1 MATYYVDSNATGL
14 NDGSSWTDA
23 WTSISS
29 ATSAVGG
36 DIVLLASNHNEV
48 YSGTLTVT
56 FPATPNTSPVRIISA
71 DTSTNLRSNGA
82 TITTSGNGSLNL
94 QGCFVY
100 YGVTF
105 VSSWSYT
112 ITNQGGVSEFYECR
126 FEGLSG
132 GGAPFY
138 SQGVAIT
145 NSYYYGI
152 VVFDSCIFDFTN
164 TYANFDIYRRITA
177 ETGKAVVKNCTFVNP
192 AISNSTFRLSG
203 WQSYSAFDIIN
214 TDLSSLA
221 SQFADSTK
229 QSFDI
234 KVIGCNL
241 PSNYSV
247 GSIANPCGNIYLENC
262 SVGSISSPST
272 GIEKHSRQGIQTTS
286 TSEYRSNGASDGSSN
301 FSLSLETNAN
311 AQEGDTVGSL
321 ESTVISKYVNA
332 ASQTITVYIAGSASL
347 NDDDF
352 WIEVE
357 SPSELVSPTAQGKFR
372 TTKPEPLAT
381 PTALA
386 SDTSTWTGTGVGTVQ
401 KIEVPISPTVAGT
414 VTVRCHLAKPSTTV
428 YVDPKLSN
436 TGYQRVYNG
445 VLVDDNETI
454 ITTTTS
460 TAGTQIYPFRQFVS
474 DKFGAVLHPLR
485 SN

>member
-14 NDGSSWTDA
+14 NDGSSWTNA

-56 FPATPNTSPVRIISA
+56 FPSTPNTSPVRIISA

-105 VSSWSYT
+105 VSSWSHK
-112 ITNQGGVSEFYECR
+112 ITNEGGVSEFYECR

-138 SQGVAIT
+138 SQGVTIT

-152 VVFDSCIFDFTN
+152 AVFDSCIFDFTN
-164 TYANFDIYRRITA
+164 TYGNSDAYRRINA
-177 ETGKAVVKNCTFVNP
+177 DTGKAVVKNCTFVNP
-192 AISNSTFRLSG
+192 ASANSTFRVSG
-203 WQSYSAFDIIN
+203 FQSYSAFDVIN

-229 QSFDI
+229 RSFDI

-247 GSIANPCGNIYLENC
+247 GSITNPCGNIYLENC

-332 ASQTITVYIAGSASL
+332 GSQTITVYLAGGASL
-347 NDDDF
+347 NNDDF
-352 WIEVE
+352 WIQVE
-357 SPSELVSPTAQGKFR
+357 SPSELASPTAQGKFR

-401 KIEVPISPTVAGT
+401 KIEVPISPTIAGT

-428 YVDPKLSN
+428 YVDPKLSG

-445 VLVDDNETI
+445 VLVDDNEAI
-454 ITTTTS
+454 ITTTS

>member
-14 NDGSSWTDA
+14 NDGSSWTNA

-29 ATSAVGG
+29 ATSAAGG

-48 YSGTLTVT
+48 YSATLNLD
-56 FPATPNTSPVRIISA
+56 FPTTPNTSPVRIISA

-82 TITTSGNGSLNL
+82 TITTSSSGSINL
-94 QGCFVY
+94 RGCFVY

-105 VSSWSYT
+105 VSNWGYT
-112 ITNQGGVSEFYECR
+112 ITNQGGVSEFFECR
-126 FEGLSG
+126 FEGTSG
-132 GGAPFY
+132 GGGSPYY
-138 SQGVAIT
+138 SRGISINNT
-145 NSYYYGI
+145 YYYSI
-152 VVFDSCIFDFTN
+152 AVFDSCIFDFTN
-164 TYANFDIYRRITA
+164 TYSNSDVYRRITA
-177 ETGKAVVKNCTFVNP
+177 TTGKAVVKNCTFVNP
-192 AISNSTFRLSG
+192 ASTNSTFRISG
-203 WQSYSAFDIIN
+203 WQSYSAFDVIN

-221 SQFADSTK
+221 SQFADSAK
-229 QSFDI
+229 ESFDI

-241 PSNYSV
+241 PSSYSV
-247 GSIANPCGNIYLENC
+247 GSITNPCGNIYLENC
-262 SVGSISSPST
+262 SVGGISSPPA

-332 ASQTITVYIAGSASL
+332 GSQTITDYIAGGSSL
-347 NDDDF
+347 NNDDF
-352 WIEVE
+352 WVEVE
-357 SPSELVSPTAQGKFR
+357 SPSELASPTAQGKFR
-372 TTKPEPLAT
+372 TTKPDPLAT
-381 PTALA
+381 PAALT
-386 SDTSTWTGTGVGTVQ
+386 SDTSTWTGTGVGTAQ
-401 KIEVPISPTVAGT
+401 KIEVPISPTIAGT
-414 VTVRCHLAKPSTTV
+414 VTVRCYLAKPSTTV
-428 YVDPKLSN
+428 YVDPKLSG

-445 VLVDDNETI
+445 VLVDDNET